1 MPASALQLEATDIA
15 VGRTHSFSVHITAET
30 VRAFAELSG
39 DFNPL
44 HCREEYAKRF
54 GFSGVVAHGA
64 YQQAL
69 VSQSVGMWVIGERC
83 LVSGL
88 SSRFLNPLVCDIT
101 VQVSGEVV
109 RWSPEKALGQVRVR
123 IEGDGG
129 SIVFSESTVDVTFHG
144 AEVFLQTPADVR
156 TEPEQRA
163 KGSTRT
169 SRKVVAVSGAS
180 SGIFSRILPALSETY
195 DLILMG
201 RNASVLE
208 QLATTADA
216 SCTCEIAVCDWTDD
230 HLACASELI
239 RVLRDRSIWGVIH
252 AASPKPS
259 KSRVVEWTGSS
270 FLKDMNIAGYSMITL
285 AKVLT
290 EHASSDGGRM
300 VVLGSNYA
308 VHNSPPTEFLR
319 YGIGKSLSSIIGKA
333 LAVEL
338 AKNRVTVNLIAPD
351 FVPLGMNAGTPDAIL
366 RMKAAANPMKRL
378 CNEIDIHKTL
388 GFLLSDGAEF
398 VSGQEIVLSGGSL

>member
-1 MPASALQLEATDIA
+1 MPTGHAANLLRFPVREADPHAQYRRAIVAA
-15 VGRTHSFSVHITAET
+15 VSKLDGITAET

-129 SIVFSESTVDVTFHG
+129 SIVFSESMVDVTFHG

-156 TEPEQRA
+156 TEP
-163 KGSTRT
+163 
-169 SRKVVAVSGAS
+169 
-180 SGIFSRILPALSETY
+180 
-195 DLILMG
+195 
-201 RNASVLE
+201 
-208 QLATTADA
+208 
-216 SCTCEIAVCDWTDD
+216 
-230 HLACASELI
+230 
-239 RVLRDRSIWGVIH
+239 
-252 AASPKPS
+252 
-259 KSRVVEWTGSS
+259 
-270 FLKDMNIAGYSMITL
+270 
-285 AKVLT
+285 
-290 EHASSDGGRM
+290 
-300 VVLGSNYA
+300 
-308 VHNSPPTEFLR
+308 
-319 YGIGKSLSSIIGKA
+319 
-333 LAVEL
+333 
-338 AKNRVTVNLIAPD
+338 
-351 FVPLGMNAGTPDAIL
+351 
-366 RMKAAANPMKRL
+366 
-378 CNEIDIHKTL
+378 
-388 GFLLSDGAEF
+388 
-398 VSGQEIVLSGGSL
+398 